1 MILIV
6 IETGHLGVII
16 INYLQYMI
24 EQKYELDMYPMVKNR
39 SVVNIYPTKLYV
51 DWFNYVTNNGIN
63 YSIDKLESISF
74 LINDFDTRMEFNDW
88 LESNFK
94 LLFDIRLSYSCT
106 DKNQWPENRTLAV
119 FNSWFDIIHSNLI
132 LDLLDEPI
140 NII

>member
-1 MILIV
+1 
-6 IETGHLGVII
+6 
-16 INYLQYMI
+16 
-24 EQKYELDMYPMVKNR
+24 MYPMVKNR

-106 DKNQWPENRTLAV
+106 DKTKWPENRTFPV
-119 FNSWFDIIHSNLI
+119 FKSWFDINHSNLI

-140 NII
+140 KMV

>member
-1 MILIV
+1 
-6 IETGHLGVII
+6 
-16 INYLQYMI
+16 MI
-24 EQKYELDMYPMVKNR
+24 EPQYELDMYPMVKNR

-94 LLFDIRLSYSCT
+94 LLFDIRLSYSCN
-106 DKNQWPENRTLAV
+106 DKCQWPENRTFPV
-119 FNSWFDIIHSNLI
+119 FLSWFNINHSDMV
-132 LDLLDEPI
+132 LDLVPEPI
-140 NII
+140 QVI

>member
-1 MILIV
+1 
-6 IETGHLGVII
+6 
-16 INYLQYMI
+16 MI
-24 EQKYELDMYPMVKNR
+24 EQKYELDLVPMVKNR

-51 DWFNYVTNNGIN
+51 DWFNYATNNGIN

-119 FNSWFDIIHSNLI
+119 FNSWFDINHSNLI

-140 NII
+140 KMV